1 MKSIDIRFTDQMVA
15 ILQSMVGRKF
25 LRYNKSDPFDDTPS
39 SFGIVGII
47 TEDNSYA
54 FTNTIEVLDYYGA
67 DEDVAVFRLEER
79 PEDQIESLLQ
89 DTKMNKIPI
98 NRIIKEIHIVN
109 EHQKLFEGEEQTYDV
124 WVTRGVIFIMDDG
137 LEVSFEKNVW
147 FSEMITVDRGENL
160 YERFDPT
167 SEFTEDWEAPE
178 HAECERSMIILK
190 H

>member
-25 LRYNKSDPFDDTPS
+25 LRYKSDPFDYTPS

-124 WVTRGVIFIMDDG
+124 WVTRGIIFIMDDG
-137 LEVSFEKNVW
+137 LEVSLEKNVW
-147 FSEMITVDRGENL
+147 VSEMITGDRGENL
-160 YERFDPT
+160 YEKFEPT
-167 SEFTEDWEAPE
+167 SEFTENWEAPE
-178 HAECERSMIILK
+178 HAECERSTIILK

>member
-15 ILQSMVGRKF
+15 NLRSMVGKKF
-25 LRYNKSDPFDDTPS
+25 LRYKSDPFDYTPS
-39 SFGIVGII
+39 SFGLVGII

-79 PEDQIESLLQ
+79 PEEQIESLLQ
-89 DTKMNKIPI
+89 DTKMIKVPV

-109 EHQKLFEGEEQTYDV
+109 EHQKLFEDDVQTYDV
-124 WVTRGVIFIMDDG
+124 WVTRGVIFIMEDG

-160 YERFDPT
+160 IERFDPT
-167 SEFTEDWEAPE
+167 SEFTENWEAPE
-178 HAECERSMIILK
+178 PAECEREITKLK
-190 H
+190 V